1 MEVAA
6 LPPCAIDAVG
16 KRKGRCFGTA
26 SPYLYAR
33 QAGPSWAAG
42 APVCGAYCCKAAA
55 GLDVYNRDKEAARKR
70 QNRTPVAVQAVPLF
84 RGALNGLVGGMCTP
98 LPTACAVPLP
108 TDIAM
113 PPPPPRTT
121 TAMPPAAAEPAAAEP
136 AAAILA
142 AADLAAAE
150 PQARRRR
157 ARSSHSHA
165 ASKGPVWMVPMPRHA
180 MDEGLGRYVQH

>member
-6 LPPCAIDAVG
+6 SPPCAINAVG

-70 QNRTPVAVQAVPLF
+70 QNREGG
-84 RGALNGLVGGMCTP
+84 GARAGYLSRYASL
-98 LPTACAVPLP
+98 TAGAG
-108 TDIAM
+108 AW
-113 PPPPPRTT
+113 
-121 TAMPPAAAEPAAAEP
+121 
-136 AAAILA
+136 
-142 AADLAAAE
+142 
-150 PQARRRR
+150 RRRC
-157 ARSSHSHA
+157 AKKA
-165 ASKGPVWMVPMPRHA
+165 
-180 MDEGLGRYVQH
+180 